1 MINATFD
8 QQLLARN
15 YWSTIEETHDVG
27 RNRERRNVLYRFSF
41 FVACREVSNLSLST
55 IGRILNKDHAT
66 VIHALKNH
74 ESNYR
79 FDAQYREIY
88 TEIHSCLTDII
99 GANTE
104 KVYSVIRDRA
114 MQVDPDLYHDH
125 IIETYKQR
133 IASQERE
140 HNDKT
145 EVLKSTLLKTQKHN
159 KTLQKRVDTL
169 NTECLRLKNLL

>member
-1 MINATFD
+1 MIDATFD
-8 QQLLARN
+8 QQLLVRN

-27 RNRERRNVLYRFSF
+27 RNRERRNVLYRFAF
-41 FVACREVSNLSLST
+41 FVACREISNLSLNT

-66 VIHALKNH
+66 VIHAMKSH
-74 ESNYR
+74 EGNYR

-88 TEIHSCLTDII
+88 TEIHSCLTDIVDV
-99 GANTE
+99 NTE

-114 MQVDPDLYHDH
+114 MQVDPDLYHNH

-145 EVLKSTLLKTQKHN
+145 DVLKSTLLKTQKHN
-159 KTLQKRVDTL
+159 KELKKRMDWL
-169 NTECLRLKNLL
+169 NNECLRLKNLI